1 MDRVEKLFR
10 RLKARDRERLERII
24 EKLLAGDKAGLDI
37 KKISGS
43 DTFRVRSGDF
53 RSSSTKSQ
61 VRSSSMTSLSETS
74 GPTRT
79 SNAPSPGRFDL
90 RERTGCG

>member
-79 SNAPSPGRFDL
+79 
-90 RERTGCG
+90 